1 MACERST
8 LQFSSR
14 ERERARDAE
23 KATLSKCRAY
33 VWGEIY
39 GTATTHS
46 ARMDRVDTPSHKQ
59 NSEQKALEKQ
69 TRTSMHSEGIKER
82 WDGDVREKE
91 EERMEDEGG

>member
-1 MACERST
+1 MACERSM

-14 ERERARDAE
+14 ERERGERRG
-23 KATLSKCRAY
+23 KAALSKCRAY
-33 VWGEIY
+33 VWGDIY

-46 ARMDRVDTPSHKQ
+46 ARMDRVNRPSHKQ
-59 NSEQKALEKQ
+59 NSEQKALEEQ